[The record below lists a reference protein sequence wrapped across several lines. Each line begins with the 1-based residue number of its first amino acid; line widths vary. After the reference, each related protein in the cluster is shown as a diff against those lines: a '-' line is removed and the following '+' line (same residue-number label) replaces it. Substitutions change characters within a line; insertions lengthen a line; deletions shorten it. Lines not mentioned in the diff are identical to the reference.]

1 MAQTIKKTWRT
12 MTQAQSG
19 FSLLEVLIA
28 TTIFAVFAS
37 AYVVTQ
43 GSNVTEGNQMREE
56 MKLRELCEQKINEI
70 ISNPPELRDQLTISK
85 EQKTFEKDSNYEY
98 TLQWFKLEFP
108 DVSQMGGEG
117 DEGESAVNAMVAKKV
132 KDNMEKLLWQLKVT
146 VTNKETK
153 FNYTLSTWLHN
164 TKAEVRLDGI

>member
-1 MAQTIKKTWRT
+1 MAKRVK
-12 MTQAQSG
+12 QAG

-56 MKLRELCEQKINEI
+56 MKLRQLCEQKINEI
-70 ISNPPELRDQLTISK
+70 ILDPPELKESLTISK
-85 EQKTFEKDSNYEY
+85 EQKTFPKDPGYEY
-98 TLQWFKLEFP
+98 VIEWFKLEFP
-108 DVSQMGGEG
+108 DLSQMNQGEDDNSD
-117 DEGESAVNAMVAKKV
+117 DESGVNAIIAKKV

-146 VTNKETK
+146 AINRETK
-153 FNYTLSTWLHN
+153 FHYTLSTWIHN
-164 TKAEVRLDGI
+164 TKAEVRLDGL